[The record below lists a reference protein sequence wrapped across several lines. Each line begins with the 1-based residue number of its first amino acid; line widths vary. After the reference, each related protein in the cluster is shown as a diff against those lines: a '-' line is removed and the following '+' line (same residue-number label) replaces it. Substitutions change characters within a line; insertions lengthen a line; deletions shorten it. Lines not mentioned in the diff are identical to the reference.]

1 MTERIVIVG
10 ASLAG
15 LRGAEALRDDGFQG
29 ELTLVGD
36 EPEVPYDRPPLSKH
50 LLTRE
55 ISANLTALPNLV
67 SLNATW
73 QLGVAATG
81 LDIKN
86 RIVEFANGDRLRFD
100 QLLITTGTRARP
112 WSNPTEAALNGVFL
126 IRSFG
131 DAIKLRAK
139 LEAMP
144 KRVLIIGGGFIA
156 CEVASCCCD
165 LGLPVTLV
173 ERKALL
179 VHALGKVVGDIVAQ
193 MQRDAGVDLRLGVW
207 VSKIEGNSLFQVQRV
222 HLSDGTVIDTDL
234 VVVALGAI
242 RNVEW
247 LQHSGLAVDQRGVR
261 CDQFCRVL
269 NPYCEIVEGI
279 FVAGDVAQWP
289 HPLYGNRLIA
299 IEHWGNAVTQAQTA
313 AYNMVT
319 KTAETMRVHA
329 HLPDFWS
336 SQFGVNIKSIG
347 LPGFAD
353 QLVFTQGSAKERNFI
368 AAYGEAG
375 RTIAVL
381 SFNSARWLPAYRDQ
395 INKPFPPM
403 QGAINQFDLS
413 PINPEFAS
421 PHKTQD
427 KNLSIASMTS

>member
-1 MTERIVIVG
+1 MTEERIVIVG

-15 LRGAEALRDDGFQG
+15 LRGAEALREAGFQG
-29 ELTLVGD
+29 ELTLICD
-36 EPEVPYDRPPLSKH
+36 EVDAPYDRPPLSKH

-55 ISANLTALPNLV
+55 IPASHTTLPNLV

-73 QLGVAATG
+73 RLGVAATG

-86 RIVEFANGDRLRFD
+86 RTVELANGDHLPFD
-100 QLLITTGTRARP
+100 QLLITTGTRPRP
-112 WSNPTEAALNGVFL
+112 WSNPTEAALDGVFL
-126 IRSFG
+126 LRSFG
-131 DAIKLRAK
+131 DAALLRAK
-139 LEAMP
+139 LAAMP
-144 KRVLIIGGGFIA
+144 QRVLIIGGGFIG
-156 CEVASCCCD
+156 CEVASCCCE
-165 LGLPVTLV
+165 LNLPVTVV

-179 VHALGKVVGDIVAQ
+179 VHALGKAIGDIVAQ
-193 MQRDAGVDLRLGVW
+193 MQRSAGVDLRLGVS
-207 VSKIEGNSLFQVQRV
+207 VEKIEGNSHRQVQRV

-234 VVVALGAI
+234 VVVALGAV

-247 LQHSGLAVDQRGVR
+247 LQESGLAVSQRGVR

-269 NPYCEIVEGI
+269 DPQGAIVEGI

-299 IEHWGNAVTQAQTA
+299 IEHWGNAVVQAQTA
-313 AYNMVT
+313 AYNMVA
-319 KTAETMRVHA
+319 KSVETMRVHD

-347 LPGFAD
+347 LPETAD
-353 QLVFTQGSAKERNFI
+353 QLVFTQGSAKERSFI

-375 RTIAVL
+375 RTIALV
-381 SFNSARWLPAYRDQ
+381 SFNSARWLPAYKNQ

-403 QGAINQFDLS
+403 QGAIDQFDLS
-413 PINPEFAS
+413 PHNPEFAL
-421 PHKTQD
+421 PHQT
-427 KNLSIASMTS
+427 